1 LVIKGAYLTLAFL
14 PKKFL
19 DLSADQKMEENRT
32 LFAAQAS
39 HLMNYGSKTDYS
51 QFIIALVIM
60 LAVA

>member
-1 LVIKGAYLTLAFL
+1 LVIRGVYLTLAFL

-19 DLSADQKMEENRT
+19 DLSADQKMEDNRT

-39 HLMNYGSKTDYS
+39 HLTNYGSKTDYC
-51 QFIIALVIM
+51 QLIIALVVM